1 MSERRLDESD
11 SQRHWNKNAPHWA
24 VLVRDGYD
32 IAREYVNNPEL
43 LKNLGDLSGK
53 LVLDAGCGEGCNTR
67 LMAGLGGKMVGVD
80 LSTKMIELA
89 REQESNEPLGI
100 RYENTSYSDLSM
112 FEDETFDVVVS
123 TVALMDSPCYREA
136 LTEFNRVL
144 KPGGRLYFSITHPC
158 FISREIRWLPAEEGR
173 LQQVVVGG
181 YFNTEPEVDTW
192 HFSFFP
198 DPEKYPPF
206 TVPTFYRTL
215 SEYVNTLIEAGFKLR
230 RIYEPKPT
238 EEGLRTHESLRRWAV
253 QAALFLHFDAV
264 KDES

>member
-1 MSERRLDESD
+1 MSLNESD
-11 SQRHWNKNAPHWA
+11 SQKHWNANAPHWA

-53 LVLDAGCGEGCNTR
+53 LVLDAGCGEGYNTR
-67 LMAGLGGKMVGVD
+67 LMAGLGGKMIGVD

-89 REQESNEPLGI
+89 REQEEREPLGI
-100 RYENTSYSDLSM
+100 RYENTSYAELSM
-112 FEDETFDVVVS
+112 FADETFDAVVS
-123 TVALMDSPCYREA
+123 TVAMMDSPSYREA
-136 LTEFNRVL
+136 LSEFQRVL

-158 FISREIRWLPAEEGR
+158 FISREIRWLPPEEGH
-173 LQQVVVGG
+173 LPQLVVGG

-192 HFSFFP
+192 HFSAFP
-198 DPEKYPPF
+198 EPGKYPRF
-206 TVPTFYRTL
+206 SVPTFYRTL
-215 SEYVNTLIEAGFKLR
+215 SEYVNTLIECGFKLQGLHEAR
-230 RIYEPKPT
+230 PT
-238 EEGLRTHESLRRWAV
+238 EEGCQKHPSLKRWDV